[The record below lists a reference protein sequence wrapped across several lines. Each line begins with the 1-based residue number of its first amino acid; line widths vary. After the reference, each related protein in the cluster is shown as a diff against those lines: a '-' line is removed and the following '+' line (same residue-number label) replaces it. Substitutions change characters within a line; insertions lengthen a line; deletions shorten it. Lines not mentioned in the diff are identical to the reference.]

1 MVGRASRMVAAA
13 SIQRSCVQDTE
24 PASLVHEFAFSNEI
38 VTSHVVIISLGV
50 TYPDPLYQGRSHEAS
65 CERGAGAAP
74 ASDGGRNL
82 VPGPYSG
89 SLAGHYDP
97 ARSDHGQ
104 RHKGQDAALARRKAR
119 GVTLHAQG
127 PAIRAR
133 PGTTHSRADPGQ
145 PGSCALWRADPLGC
159 EGDGR
164 RENEG
169 DPLAQSR
176 KQGPIFFDSL

>member
-74 ASDGGRNL
+74 ASGERRNL
-82 VPGPYSG
+82 RP
-89 SLAGHYDP
+89 
-97 ARSDHGQ
+97 
-104 RHKGQDAALARRKAR
+104 
-119 GVTLHAQG
+119 
-127 PAIRAR
+127 RAVL
-133 PGTTHSRADPGQ
+133 GQ
-145 PGSCALWRADPLGC
+145 PRRPLG
-159 EGDGR
+159 
-164 RENEG
+164 
-169 DPLAQSR
+169 A
-176 KQGPIFFDSL
+176 GPVRPRSKA